1 MLLIMIML
9 GLLALCLVTLLY
21 GTVNVEDNVTVNDTV
36 TVTVAVNGNTNDIVN
51 VNDNVKCD

>member
-1 MLLIMIML
+1 MIML

-36 TVTVAVNGNTNDIVN
+36 TVTVAVNSNTNDIVN